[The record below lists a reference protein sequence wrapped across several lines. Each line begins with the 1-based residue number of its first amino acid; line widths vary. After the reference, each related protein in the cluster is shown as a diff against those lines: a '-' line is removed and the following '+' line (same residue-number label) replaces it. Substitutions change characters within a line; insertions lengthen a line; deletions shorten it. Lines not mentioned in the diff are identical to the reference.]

1 MRYIITLIAFGVLLI
16 AAGCEHINFE
26 VDWQPLIE
34 SFFTK

>member
-1 MRYIITLIAFGVLLI
+1 MKRFILAAAVLLI

-34 SFFTK
+34 SFLTK